1 MIKRFGILVLAC
13 LAILSTSAQR
23 ASYNIIPLPKEVK
36 ADFVNSMTK
45 EMEKKAD
52 EPKKEGPKKE
62 EPKKEEPKKEEKKQV
77 GKKAENNKMQK
88 IDEPVRTGP

>member
-36 ADFVNSMTK
+36 ADTTK
-45 EMEKKAD
+45 MFTLTSGMGIAYDASNAECSRIALFLQEWV
-52 EPKKEGPKKE
+52 KETTGMRLILTPS
-62 EPKKEEPKKEEKKQV
+62 
-77 GKKAENNKMQK
+77 NKNAF
-88 IDEPVRTGP
+88 IRL